1 MHVLKTLADNFY
13 RCTSCGTWTRI
24 SVDCNCG
31 FHGLCGRSN
40 ECTYHLWGNL
50 KCKWC
55 NKKGQ
60 VTRDDPE
67 KKKKK
72 TKVVRGDNNA
82 IACETTTTDPVSPKK
97 RKLTDTLQS

>member
-67 KKKKK
+67 KKKK
-72 TKVVRGDNNA
+72 TKIVREDNNA
-82 IACETTTTDPVSPKK
+82 IACETTTTEPVSPKK